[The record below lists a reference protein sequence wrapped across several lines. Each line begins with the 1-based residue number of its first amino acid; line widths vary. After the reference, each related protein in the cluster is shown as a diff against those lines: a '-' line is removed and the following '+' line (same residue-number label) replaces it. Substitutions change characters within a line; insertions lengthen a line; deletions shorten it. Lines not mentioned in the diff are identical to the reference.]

1 MTRTPEE
8 ALRLARE
15 KGARMVDFKF
25 TDVPGTWQHF
35 SVPLRAVDESLFTEG
50 IGFDGSSIRGFQQI
64 NESDMLLFPD
74 PTTAIMDPFT
84 ADPTLSLVCDVGQP
98 GAAREAYSR
107 DPRYIARKAEE
118 HLRDSGIAD
127 TAYFGP
133 EAEFFVFDDVKFRSS
148 QNEQWAVVDSEEA
161 HWNSGRNGTANL
173 GHRNRPKEGY
183 FPVAPND
190 TLQDLRTAMVLTM
203 EDAGIEVE
211 AQHHEVGAGGQC
223 EIDMHFDSLTRMA
236 DKVLLYKYIVK
247 NVARR
252 AGKTATFMP
261 KPIFGD
267 NGSGMHVHMSLWKDE
282 RPLFADPEGY
292 AGLSETARF
301 FIGGLLTHAP
311 SVLALAASTTN
322 SYRRLVPGYEAP
334 VNLVFSQRNRSAA
347 VRIPMYSENPK
358 AKRVEFRPPDPT
370 CNPYLTFSA
379 LLMAGLDGIRRGIE
393 PEQHGMGPIDRNI
406 YEMCAEEMREIKSV
420 PGSLD
425 EALSALELDHEFL
438 LAGDVFTSDLL
449 EKYIELKREQAAEV
463 RLRPAPLE
471 FSLYYDA

>member
-1 MTRTPEE
+1 MTMTPDDV
-8 ALRLARE
+8 LRMVRE
-15 KGARMVDFKF
+15 QSIRMVDFKF

-35 SVPLRAVDESLFTEG
+35 SIPSRALEQSLFSEG
-50 IGFDGSSIRGFQQI
+50 IGFDGSSIRGFQEI
-64 NESDMLLFPD
+64 NESDMLLMPD
-74 PTTAIMDPFT
+74 PSSAILDPFT
-84 ADPTLSLVCDVGQP
+84 AEPTLSLVCNVAQP
-98 GAAREAYSR
+98 GGAPYTR

-118 HLRDSGIAD
+118 YLKSTGIAD
-127 TAYFGP
+127 RAYFGP

-148 QNEQWAVVDSEEA
+148 QNEQWAIVDSDEG
-161 HWNSGRNGTANL
+161 HWNSGRNGAANL
-173 GHRNRPKEGY
+173 GHRMRPKEGY

-190 TLQDLRTAMVLTM
+190 TLQDLRTAMVLLM
-203 EDAGIEVE
+203 EDCGIEVE

-223 EIDMHFDSLTRMA
+223 EIDMHFDSLARMA
-236 DKVLLYKYIVK
+236 DKVMLYKYIVK

-267 NGSGMHVHMSLWKDE
+267 NGSGMHVHMSLWKGE
-282 RPLFADPEGY
+282 RPLFADAEGY
-292 AGLSETARF
+292 AGVSELARC

-311 SVLALAASTTN
+311 AILGLAASTTN

-334 VNLVFSQRNRSAA
+334 VNLVYSQRNRSAA

-370 CNPYLTFSA
+370 CNPYLTFSS
-379 LLMAGLDGIRRGIE
+379 LLMAGLDGIERNLL
-393 PEQHGMGPIDRNI
+393 PEEHGFGPLDRNI
-406 YEMCAEEMREIKSV
+406 YEMSECEKREIRSV

-425 EALSALELDHEFL
+425 EALVALELDHEFL

-449 EKYIELKREQAAEV
+449 EKYIELKREQSAEV

-471 FSLYYDA
+471 FALYYDA

>member
-1 MTRTPEE
+1 MTMTPDDV
-8 ALRLARE
+8 LRMVRE
-15 KGARMVDFKF
+15 QSIRMVDFKF

-35 SVPLRAVDESLFTEG
+35 SIPSRALEQSLFSEG
-50 IGFDGSSIRGFQQI
+50 IGFDGSSIRGFQEI
-64 NESDMLLFPD
+64 NESDMLLMPD
-74 PTTAIMDPFT
+74 PSSAILDPFT
-84 ADPTLSLVCDVGQP
+84 AEPTLSLVCNVAQP
-98 GAAREAYSR
+98 GGAAYTR

-118 HLRDSGIAD
+118 YLKSTGIAD
-127 TAYFGP
+127 RAYFGP
-133 EAEFFVFDDVKFRSS
+133 EAEFFVFEDVKFRSS
-148 QNEQWAVVDSEEA
+148 QNEQWAIVDSDEG
-161 HWNSGRNGTANL
+161 HWNSGRNGAVNL
-173 GHRNRPKEGY
+173 GHRMRPKEGY

-190 TLQDLRTAMVLTM
+190 TLQDLRTAMVLLM
-203 EDAGIEVE
+203 EDCGIEVE

-223 EIDMHFDSLTRMA
+223 EIDMRFDSLARMA
-236 DKVLLYKYIVK
+236 DKVMLYKYIVK

-267 NGSGMHVHMSLWKDE
+267 NGSGMHVHMSLWKGE
-282 RPLFADPEGY
+282 RPLFADAEGY
-292 AGLSETARF
+292 AGVSELARC

-311 SVLALAASTTN
+311 AILGLAASTTN

-334 VNLVFSQRNRSAA
+334 VNLVYSQRNRSAA

-379 LLMAGLDGIRRGIE
+379 LLMAGLDGIERNLL
-393 PEQHGMGPIDRNI
+393 PEEHGFGPLDRNI
-406 YEMCAEEMREIKSV
+406 YEMSECEKREIRSV

-425 EALSALELDHEFL
+425 EALVALELDHEFL

-449 EKYIELKREQAAEV
+449 EKYIELKRDQSAEV

-471 FSLYYDA
+471 FALYYDA

>member
-1 MTRTPEE
+1 MTMTPEDV
-8 ALRLARE
+8 LRLARE
-15 KGARMVDFKF
+15 RGARMVDLKF

-35 SVPLRAVDESLFTEG
+35 SVPVRALDESSFSEG

-64 NESDMLLFPD
+64 NESDMLLLPD
-74 PTTAIMDPFT
+74 PTTAILDPFT
-84 ADPTLSLVCDVGQP
+84 GEPTVSLICDVTQP
-98 GAAREAYSR
+98 GHAHEPYTR
-107 DPRYIARKAEE
+107 DPRYVARKAEAY
-118 HLRDSGIAD
+118 LRQSGIAD

-133 EAEFFVFDDVKFRSS
+133 EAEFFVFDDVKFRST
-148 QNEQWAVVDSEEA
+148 QNEQWAVVDSDEA

-173 GHRNRPKEGY
+173 GHRMRPKEGY

-190 TLQDLRTAMVLTM
+190 TLQDLRTTMVLTM
-203 EDAGIEVE
+203 EDCGIPVE
-211 AQHHEVGAGGQC
+211 AQHHEVAAGGQC
-223 EIDMHFDSLTRMA
+223 EIDMHFDSLLQMA
-236 DKVLLYKYIVK
+236 DRVMLYKYIVK

-252 AGKTATFMP
+252 AGKTVTFMP

-267 NGSGMHVHMSLWKDE
+267 NGSGMHVHMSLWRDE
-282 RPLFADPEGY
+282 RPLFAAEGGY

-311 SVLALAASTTN
+311 AILALAAPTTN

-347 VRIPMYSENPK
+347 VRIPMYSDNPK

-379 LLMAGLDGIRRGIE
+379 LMMAGLDGIRREIE
-393 PEQHGMGPIDRNI
+393 PSQHGFGPLDRNI
-406 YEMCAEEMREIKSV
+406 YEMSAAEKGEIRSV

-425 EALSALELDHEFL
+425 EALAALEADHGFL
-438 LAGDVFTSDLL
+438 TAGGVFTSALL
-449 EKYIELKREQAAEV
+449 EKYVELKREQTAEV
-463 RLRPAPLE
+463 RLRPVPMEYA
-471 FSLYYDA
+471 LYYDA

>member
-1 MTRTPEE
+1 MTRTPEDV
-8 ALRLARE
+8 LRMAHE
-15 KGARMVDFKF
+15 KGARMVDLKF

-35 SVPLRAVDESLFTEG
+35 SVPLRALDASAFDEG

-64 NESDMLLFPD
+64 NESDMLLLPD
-74 PTTAIMDPFT
+74 PATAIMDPFT
-84 ADPTLSLVCDVGQP
+84 AEPTLSLVCDVTQP
-98 GAAREAYSR
+98 GSAREPYTR

-118 HLRDSGIAD
+118 YLRGSGIAD

-148 QNEQWAVVDSEEA
+148 QNEQWAVVDSDEA

-173 GHRNRPKEGY
+173 AHRNRPKEGY

-190 TLQDLRTAMVLTM
+190 TLQDLRTEMVLTM

-211 AQHHEVGAGGQC
+211 AQHHEVAAGGQC
-223 EIDMHFDSLTRMA
+223 EIDMRFDSLLRMA

-282 RPLFADPEGY
+282 KPLFADLEGY

-347 VRIPMYSENPK
+347 VRIPMYSDNPK

-379 LLMAGLDGIRRGIE
+379 LLMAGLDGIRQGIE
-393 PEQHGMGPIDRNI
+393 PEEHGFGPIDRNI
-406 YEMCAEEMREIKSV
+406 YEMCEEEKREIKSV

-425 EALSALELDHEFL
+425 EALTALELDHEFL
-438 LAGDVFTSDLL
+438 LAGDVFTGDLL
-449 EKYIELKREQAAEV
+449 VKYVELKREQTAEV

>member
-1 MTRTPEE
+1 MTMTPDDV
-8 ALRLARE
+8 LRMVRE
-15 KGARMVDFKF
+15 QSIRMVDFKF

-35 SVPLRAVDESLFTEG
+35 SIPSRALEQSLFSEG
-50 IGFDGSSIRGFQQI
+50 IGFDGSSIRGFQEI
-64 NESDMLLFPD
+64 NESDMLLMPD
-74 PTTAIMDPFT
+74 PSSAILDPFT
-84 ADPTLSLVCDVGQP
+84 AEPTLSLVCNVAQP
-98 GAAREAYSR
+98 GGAAYTR

-118 HLRDSGIAD
+118 YLKSTGIAD
-127 TAYFGP
+127 RAYFGP

-148 QNEQWAVVDSEEA
+148 QNEQWAIVDSDEG
-161 HWNSGRNGTANL
+161 HWNSGRNGAANL
-173 GHRNRPKEGY
+173 GHRMRPKEGY

-190 TLQDLRTAMVLTM
+190 TLQDLRTAMVLLM
-203 EDAGIEVE
+203 EDCGIEVE

-223 EIDMHFDSLTRMA
+223 EIDMRFDSLARMA
-236 DKVLLYKYIVK
+236 DKVMLYKYIVK

-267 NGSGMHVHMSLWKDE
+267 NGSGMHVHMSLWKGE
-282 RPLFADPEGY
+282 RPLFADAEGY
-292 AGLSETARF
+292 AGVSELARC

-311 SVLALAASTTN
+311 AILGLAASTTN

-334 VNLVFSQRNRSAA
+334 VNLVYSQRNRSAA

-379 LLMAGLDGIRRGIE
+379 LLMAGLDGIERNLL
-393 PEQHGMGPIDRNI
+393 PEEHGFGPLDRNI
-406 YEMCAEEMREIKSV
+406 YEMSECEKREIRSV

-425 EALSALELDHEFL
+425 EALVALELDHEFL

-449 EKYIELKREQAAEV
+449 EKYIELKREQSAEV

-471 FSLYYDA
+471 FALYYDA

>member
-1 MTRTPEE
+1 MARTPEDV
-8 ALRLARE
+8 LRLAQE

-35 SVPLRAVDESLFTEG
+35 SVPMRMVDTSTFTEG
-50 IGFDGSSIRGFQQI
+50 VGFDGSSIRGFQQI
-64 NESDMLLFPD
+64 NESDMLLYPD
-74 PTTAIMDPFT
+74 PATAIMDPFT
-84 ADPTLSLVCDVGQP
+84 AEPTLSLVCDVRQP
-98 GAAREAYSR
+98 GADREPYTR

-118 HLRDSGIAD
+118 YLRTSGIAD

-133 EAEFFVFDDVKFRSS
+133 EAEFFVFDDVKYRSS

-161 HWNSGRNGTANL
+161 HWNSGRNGSVNL

-203 EDAGIEVE
+203 EDAGIDVE

-223 EIDMHFDSLTRMA
+223 EIDMRFDSLLRMA

-252 AGKTATFMP
+252 AGKTVTFMP

-267 NGSGMHVHMSLWKDE
+267 NGSGMHVHVSLWKGE

-292 AGLSETARF
+292 AGLSETARL

-311 SVLALAASTTN
+311 SILALAASTTN

-358 AKRVEFRPPDPT
+358 AKRVEFRPPDPS

-379 LLMAGLDGIRRGIE
+379 ILMAGLDGIRQGIE
-393 PEQHGMGPIDRNI
+393 PEKHGFGPLDRNI
-406 YEMCAEEMREIKSV
+406 YEMCEEEKREIKSV

-425 EALSALELDHEFL
+425 EALSALELDHEYL

-449 EKYIELKREQAAEV
+449 EKYVELKREQAAEV

-471 FSLYYDA
+471 FALYYDA